1 MGLSLFYLSKCFI
14 CILYSILLPLTILFL
29 LFTIHFYDKDLAL
42 MAFVSL
48 HVDSINIKGSFFS
61 KFSDKCR
68 TIRHVRMFF
77 CSLLFFISLILL
89 VLSGDIETNPGPDP
103 GYSNSYWNLNS
114 IAFEKLLTCLNSI
127 KPHMLLVTGDFNV
140 RSSSWWSDDIDK
152 IEGTRLESI
161 TSYYGLYQIT
171 NKPTHILPSSSSCID
186 LIFTN

>member
-1 MGLSLFYLSKCFI
+1 MSYNSLRSYVFLFI
-14 CILYSILLPLTILFL
+14 VVLHITDIISAFWRYTNKSRSRPRLLKQL
-29 LFTIHFYDKDLAL
+29 L
-42 MAFVSL
+42 
-48 HVDSINIKGSFFS
+48 
-61 KFSDKCR
+61 
-68 TIRHVRMFF
+68 
-77 CSLLFFISLILL
+77 
-89 VLSGDIETNPGPDP
+89 
-103 GYSNSYWNLNS
+103 NLNS